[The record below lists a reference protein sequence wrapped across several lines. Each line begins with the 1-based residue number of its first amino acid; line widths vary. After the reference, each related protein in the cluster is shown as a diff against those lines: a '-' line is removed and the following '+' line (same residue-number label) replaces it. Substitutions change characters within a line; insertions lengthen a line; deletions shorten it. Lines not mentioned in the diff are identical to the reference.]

1 LLPASEDGTGVV
13 YFEYGDDLAASVWLR
28 IRPEVSSPALFVNT
42 AGGRL
47 SVRAIDRG
55 VRAVGQLAGLALSA
69 HVLLH
74 TFVTLMVRSGVDVVM
89 VAELAGHRSLETTR
103 RYSLP
108 TEADREAAVELAAIT
123 S

>member
-1 LLPASEDGTGVV
+1 MPLSAPARELLQG
-13 YFEYGDDLAASVWLR
+13 WLR
-28 IRPEVSSPALFVNT
+28 VRPDGSSSALFVNP
-42 AGGRL
+42 GGDRL

-55 VRAVGQLAGLALSA
+55 VRAVGELAGVALSA
-69 HVLLH
+69 HVLRH
-74 TFVTLMVRSGVDVVM
+74 TFVTLSFRSGVDVVM

-108 TEADREAAVELAAIT
+108 TEADREAAVELAAVT